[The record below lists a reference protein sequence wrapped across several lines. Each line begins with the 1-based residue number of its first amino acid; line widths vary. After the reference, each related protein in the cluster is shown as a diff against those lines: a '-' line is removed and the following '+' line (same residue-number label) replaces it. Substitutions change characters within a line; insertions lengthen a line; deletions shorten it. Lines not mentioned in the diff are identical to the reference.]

1 MVLKCTQ
8 IFQDTLGH
16 KTSLNKLKKKKIEI
30 IHGILSNYKKIKLEI
45 TNRRKFGM
53 YTNIWILNML
63 VKNQQKNNYKQNRK
77 EKVLPQRD

>member
-1 MVLKCTQ
+1 MLLKCTQ
-8 IFQDTLGH
+8 IFQDILGH
-16 KTSLNKLKKKKIEI
+16 KTSLNKLKKIET

-63 VKNQQKNNYKQNRK
+63 LKNQYKKRNNRGNF
-77 EKVLPQRD
+77 